1 MGWPL
6 GLAGHQDTVVAF
18 PQLWLPPLRCPNPHI
33 PMECF
38 RFQQNSV
45 FLGKSLPSK
54 GSLLPLLG
62 QAVSHA
68 QGPAW

>member
-6 GLAGHQDTVVAF
+6 GLAGYQDAVVAVL
-18 PQLWLPPLRCPNPHI
+18 QLWLPALWCPNPHI

-38 RFQQNSV
+38 RFQQSSV

-54 GSLLPLLG
+54 RSLLPLLG